1 VASFVTFWFN
11 HVYVLRKNRLMP
23 YLPDTSKDNRLK
35 IASLLLVVAIY
46 FTIFYGWSASG
57 GILVAIVWESLA
69 GNQGC
74 FYLIIFG
81 GVIFGSIT
89 MEVNAPTDFV
99 FKIVSSV
106 LFGVAEY
113 LIHGLRK
120 SNTYVIVNQIALTG
134 MVGSILLYG
143 VM

>member
-1 VASFVTFWFN
+1 MASFVTFWFN
-11 HVYVLRKNRLMP
+11 HVYDLRKNRLMP
-23 YLPDTSKDNRLK
+23 YLPDTTKDNRLK
-35 IASLLLVVAIY
+35 ITSLLLVVAIY

-69 GNQGC
+69 GSQGC

-81 GVIFGSIT
+81 GVVFGSIT
-89 MEVNAPTDFV
+89 MEYDSPTDFFLKV
-99 FKIVSSV
+99 VSSV

-120 SNTYVIVNQIALTG
+120 SNTYVIVNQIALTV
-134 MVGSILLYG
+134 MVFSSLLF
-143 VM
+143 VSM